1 MTKKRLFANA
11 GKDIPA
17 GLVVFLVALPL
28 CLGISIASGS
38 TPFSGLIAGIVG
50 GLVVGALSNSP
61 LSVSG
66 PAAGLATLVS
76 GAILAIGGIEHF
88 DMFLCAVVIAG
99 LIQISLG
106 ALKLGGIANY
116 IPSSVIKGM
125 LTSIGILIIAKQIP
139 HAFGKDRDDKGVIT
153 ELFEYGNEDWHE
165 LLIPL
170 QNIEI
175 GVFLVAI
182 LSIIIMVLWDK
193 SSLKKKLPFIP
204 SALVAVVFA
213 VILNQLWISM
223 SSKLQIIE
231 SSHLVNLSIAKS
243 PTEFLSFFTFP
254 NFSGFTNSTV
264 IMYGFII
271 AIIASLETL
280 LSIEAV
286 DNLDP
291 ERRVTNT
298 NRELFAQGVGNTIS
312 GLIGGLPITSVIV
325 RSSANVNAGA
335 KSKLSTIFHA
345 SLLLV
350 SVIAIPFVLNKIP
363 LAALAAILILTGWK
377 LAKPTVFINF
387 WKAGKYQ
394 FIPFIVTVVVIIAI
408 DLFKVLPILS
418 GKGLIIGVFAG
429 IIAAI
434 GAILHGN
441 LKNSYYFNKQ
451 KHKEGDVIKIKLSE
465 EVSFLNKASIRETL
479 DHMPEMALE
488 ILKEGNDRFLKNLK
502 KQRNLLD
509 QVNDTRDSQWPF
521 ATILSCIDS
530 RTGAELIFDQGLG
543 DIFSVRIAGNI
554 VNTDIIG
561 SMEFACKIAGSKL
574 IVVLGHTACGA
585 IKGACDH
592 VEMGNLT
599 ELLSKIQPAV
609 YQENKTKKDRTSGNA
624 VFVDNVATIN
634 VKRAAEQIIERSYI
648 LEQLLESGKIGVV
661 GAMYNVQ
668 TGKVSFCKDVMY
680 IKDEKNPKF
689 SLDDFRS

>member
-17 GLVVFLVALPL
+17 GLVVFLVARPL

-479 DHMPEMALE
+479 DHMPENSSVIIDASNSNYIDFDVLE
-488 ILKEGNDRFLKNLK
+488 LIKEFKDIKAPLKNI
-502 KQRNLLD
+502 NL
-509 QVNDTRDSQWPF
+509 
-521 ATILSCIDS
+521 
-530 RTGAELIFDQGLG
+530 
-543 DIFSVRIAGNI
+543 
-554 VNTDIIG
+554 
-561 SMEFACKIAGSKL
+561 
-574 IVVLGHTACGA
+574 
-585 IKGACDH
+585 
-592 VEMGNLT
+592 
-599 ELLSKIQPAV
+599 ELLGFKEKYNIHNETSVTSSQ
-609 YQENKTKKDRTSGNA
+609 KK
-624 VFVDNVATIN
+624 
-634 VKRAAEQIIERSYI
+634 
-648 LEQLLESGKIGVV
+648 
-661 GAMYNVQ
+661 
-668 TGKVSFCKDVMY
+668 
-680 IKDEKNPKF
+680 
-689 SLDDFRS
+689 